1 MKNILFV
8 LLGLVLAVNV
18 STAQDYKKLLKKAS
32 KNLGKYNLD
41 PAGNADKLDEALAQ
55 VDEAF
60 SSEEAQ
66 SSAKAW
72 LTKGKIFNELAG
84 VGINAKIIDP
94 SAALTNPDA
103 AQVAFEALTKAYQMA
118 EKKGTKKDA
127 LKALI
132 ETEGHLYNTG
142 IFMYQDQNWENAF
155 ANFDKQI
162 NAYKVLNE
170 AGEESRLD
178 DPTAMKEQ
186 LLTTSVTGYYA
197 EKYDEIAPYLDQ
209 MYTGGDADPF
219 VYEALYKSAKEA
231 DAAAALKYLEEG
243 RAAHPDDQGLM
254 FAEINHYL
262 QAGEIEGLVTKLE
275 KAAEMEPDN
284 ESVQV
289 TLGSV
294 YDQLSVAKGE
304 AGDAAA
310 QADYFAKAKA
320 TYESVIAKNPSNF
333 DATYSVGALY
343 YNKAAAMTESLNALA
358 NDFSKAGTK
367 KYNDI
372 KKQMDDLFNQ
382 ALPLFLEAEKI
393 NPQDGNTL
401 LALKEIYARNND
413 LEKSAAY
420 KAKFEASQN

>member
-1 MKNILFV
+1 MKNILFI
-8 LLGLVLAVNV
+8 LLSLVLAVNV
-18 STAQDYKKLLKKAS
+18 SSAQDYKKLLKKAS

-60 SSEEAQ
+60 STEEAK

-72 LTKGKIFNELAG
+72 LTKGKIFNELAA

-94 SAALTNPDA
+94 SATLNNADA
-103 AQVAFEALTKAYQMA
+103 AQVAFDALTKACSMA

-127 LKALI
+127 LKALA

-142 IFMYQDQNWENAF
+142 IFMYQDQSWENAF
-155 ANFDKQI
+155 TNFDKQI
-162 NAYKVLNE
+162 SAYKLLND

-178 DPTAMKEQ
+178 DPSAMKDQ
-186 LLTTSVTGYYA
+186 LLTTAVTGYYA
-197 EKYDEIAPYLDQ
+197 EKYDAIAPYLDQ
-209 MYTGGDADPF
+209 MYKAGDADPF
-219 VYEALYKSAKEA
+219 VYEALYKSTKET

-243 RAAHPDDQGLM
+243 RSAHADDQGLM

-262 QAGEIEGLVTKLE
+262 QAGEIEGLVSKLE

-320 TYESVIAKNPSNF
+320 TYESVIAKNPANF

-358 NDFSKAGTK
+358 NDFSKAGTA

-382 ALPLFLEAEKI
+382 ALPLFLEAEKL